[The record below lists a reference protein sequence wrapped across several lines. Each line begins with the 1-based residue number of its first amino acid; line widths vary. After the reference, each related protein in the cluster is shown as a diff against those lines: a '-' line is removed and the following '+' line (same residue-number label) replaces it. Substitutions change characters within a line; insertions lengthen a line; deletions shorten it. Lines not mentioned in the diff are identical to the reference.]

1 MTREDKGACF
11 DRAPLAVCVSDCQ
24 IDCGQ
29 PAAELMKLCFQVS
42 CAFAE
47 MRWQTPLPLRLKAAS
62 SKIQSAVKPC
72 EQPANSSKSN
82 APVKAAHSNSPLE
95 RLTLTMLASF

>member
-1 MTREDKGACF
+1 MTREDKGAYF

-29 PAAELMKLCFQVS
+29 PAAELMKLCFQVN

-47 MRWQTPLPLRLKAAS
+47 MRWHSPIPLR
-62 SKIQSAVKPC
+62 
-72 EQPANSSKSN
+72 
-82 APVKAAHSNSPLE
+82 VKAANSKTQTVAEPSQQLANAPGSDAPAKTVLANSPLE
-95 RLTLTMLASF
+95 RLTLTMLASI